1 MTDER
6 PDDGLPLDELRRAW
20 AAAEPPPPDPDLDQ
34 ADASTR
40 AAVAW
45 MQAAWSRVEAPVPVA
60 PLALRARRSG
70 WRRWAQPLAAAA
82 GVLLALSAALWLQR
96 SGPAVRPGGVD
107 TETTAQIEGPAPTR
121 PDTDVEV
128 AALAPDRVEL
138 RSGPVRLILLTG
150 EDSPQ
155 NP

>member
-1 MTDER
+1 
-6 PDDGLPLDELRRAW
+6 
-20 AAAEPPPPDPDLDQ
+20 
-34 ADASTR
+34 
-40 AAVAW
+40 
-45 MQAAWSRVEAPVPVA
+45 
-60 PLALRARRSG
+60 
-70 WRRWAQPLAAAA
+70 
-82 GVLLALSAALWLQR
+82 VLLALSAAFWLQR
-96 SGPAVRPGGVD
+96 SGPGVRPDGVD
-107 TETTAQIEGPAPTR
+107 TETTAQVDGPVAAL